1 MGCAIYRNTE
11 QGLVRIRNLRR
22 RTTQSV
28 LPRSPFSVL
37 DYPYQI
43 FISYSSIYVATRPLY
58 AYKSGSYTHVYIPAD
73 TYFDNAHLDGMQW
86 VYDGR
91 DYREI
96 ASRIVWGVFTL
107 SEANYTVYKENPPVN
122 VFFEKTTT
130 EEEVAWDRVRAIKH
144 RNQAVD
150 WLRVNI

>member
-1 MGCAIYRNTE
+1 MRFIGTQNKDSLELEIYVDVQHNLFYLDHH
-11 QGLVRIRNLRR
+11 LVCLIIHIR
-22 RTTQSV
+22 
-28 LPRSPFSVL
+28 F
-37 DYPYQI
+37 

-122 VFFEKTTT
+122 VFLKKLLQKKKLHGIGFVQLNTG
-130 EEEVAWDRVRAIKH
+130 IK
-144 RNQAVD
+144 Q
-150 WLRVNI
+150 